1 MFLLFFQSN
10 LGPMAV
16 LKPSFTLNILVL
28 LPFFFFFFF
37 APGSM
42 GILSSIFPTLY
53 QFLNDNEM
61 NATQFK
67 PKVYN
72 HLDLNYLCLYL

>member
-10 LGPMAV
+10 LGPITV

-28 LPFFFFFFF
+28 LPFFFFF
-37 APGSM
+37 APGST

-72 HLDLNYLCLYL
+72 HLDLNYSCLYL